1 LSSAGRDAQTLSTR
15 DFSTSAAAFFPAKN
29 QAFLVAYG
37 LLVHLGMRKV
47 LILDG
52 PLSARGD
59 LPKRLVD
66 LGFEIVRAA
75 PGKTL
80 AERVQHAAPDIV
92 LMNGGAEG
100 LASAAEIFRMSLCP
114 VVLLANGDANGATAP
129 AYLLKPLG
137 GNELLPA
144 IEVAV
149 SGLAELSALKKEN
162 EELKKT
168 LEARKMIERAKGVLM
183 KNRGLTEAE
192 AFALIQRKSMDMRRP
207 MVDIAQAIVLSEEIT
222 KEKAG

>member
-1 LSSAGRDAQTLSTR
+1 
-15 DFSTSAAAFFPAKN
+15 
-29 QAFLVAYG
+29 
-37 LLVHLGMRKV
+37 MRKV

-52 PLSARGD
+52 PLSVRGD
-59 LPKRLVD
+59 LPKRLAE
-66 LGFEIVRAA
+66 LGFDIVREA

-80 AERVQHAAPDIV
+80 AERVQNAAPDIV
-92 LMNGGAEG
+92 LMNGGAQSV
-100 LASAAEIFRMSLCP
+100 ASAAEIFTTSLCP
-114 VVLLANGDANGATAP
+114 VVLLSSGEADGSAAP

-144 IEVAV
+144 IELAA

-183 KNRGLTEAE
+183 KNRSLSEAE
-192 AFALIQRKSMDMRRP
+192 AFSLIQRKSMDMRRP
-207 MVDIAQAIVLSEEIT
+207 MVDIAQ
-222 KEKAG
+222 

>member
-1 LSSAGRDAQTLSTR
+1 
-15 DFSTSAAAFFPAKN
+15 
-29 QAFLVAYG
+29 
-37 LLVHLGMRKV
+37 MRKV

-59 LPKRLVD
+59 LSKRLVE
-66 LGFEIVRAA
+66 LGFEIVRDA
-75 PGKTL
+75 PGETL
-80 AERVQHAAPDIV
+80 TERIQNTVPDIV
-92 LMNGGAEG
+92 VMDGDRQN
-100 LASAAEIFRMSLCP
+100 LASAAEIFATSLCP
-114 VVLLANGDANGATAP
+114 IVVLSNGDGHGAGAP
-129 AYLLKPLG
+129 AYLFKPLR

-144 IEVAV
+144 IELAAT
-149 SGLAELSALKKEN
+149 GLAELSTLKKEN

-183 KNRGLTEAE
+183 KSRSLSEAE
-192 AFALIQRKSMDMRRP
+192 AFSLIQRKSMDMRRP